1 MKKKLMVL
9 TMALGL
15 SVAVLTGCGKP
26 TVESLVDGMYDQEI
40 ESSTVEMDMD
50 MVLSLTVQGM
60 STDISAGGNFEVQ
73 SSGLTDEDAMSNYI
87 DGTLNFKAE
96 VAGMDESLGFEMYM
110 LTDDDTMTYYV
121 NIDDAD
127 EWYKTELD
135 MTDLGDV
142 DISMDQDTTDAV
154 NEAMKDYL
162 KENAELA
169 EETED
174 VEGEE
179 CYVLTA
185 TIDGDGFQEI
195 YEPMGDMFDEM
206 NDMMKD
212 AGLDIEMDIASYLSY
227 FTMDVTYYISKDTGY
242 QVKSE
247 VDLSGSDLYGMVE
260 QVVADTGLDEL
271 GIMDQLQDISFSKC
285 SFSSVMS
292 DINETEVEVPDD
304 VIDNAVDMDEAGMV
318 NDIMG
323 GVGDTPIEPDPVD
336 PVDPLEPPVEPDPV
350 DPNEDEWFHGDS
362 FTLNKCDEY
371 DEFLCEVKIPDE
383 YTYDDITSTPE
394 LGIVCLDRADG
405 EGWIWVQ
412 NEVESPMYYALLNN
426 GVLPVDEYPDLEE
439 IEDYQCAIEVIGT
452 AFGGRDVLLV
462 AEAYTYNGSEN
473 GNVYLCIEYN
483 DGGYKEFLSVDCN
496 NMYDLDQWTEDDFL
510 DLAVSLF
517 GY

>member
-9 TMALGL
+9 AMALGL
-15 SVAVLTGCGKP
+15 SVTALTGCGKP
-26 TVESLVDGMYDQEI
+26 TVESLVDGMYEQEI

-73 SSGLTDEDAMSNYI
+73 SSGLTDKDAMSNYI

-121 NIDDAD
+121 NIDDAG

-135 MTDLGDV
+135 MADLGDI

-169 EETED
+169 EDTED

-227 FTMDVTYYISKDTGY
+227 FTMDVTYYISKDNGY

-260 QVVADTGLDEL
+260 QFVADTGLDEL

-285 SFSSVMS
+285 SFSAVMS

-304 VIDNAVDMDEAGMV
+304 VIDNAVDLDEAGMV
-318 NDIMG
+318 DDIMG
-323 GVGDTPIEPDPVD
+323 GVGDMPIEPDPVD
-336 PVDPLEPPVEPDPV
+336 LEEPPVEPDDPV
-350 DPNEDEWFHGDS
+350 VEPDEDEWFHGDS

-371 DEFLCEVKIPDE
+371 DEFLCEVNIPDG
-383 YTYDDITSTPE
+383 YTYDDVFSTPE
-394 LGIVCLDRADG
+394 TGLVSLDRDDG
-405 EGWIWVQ
+405 EGYIWVQ
-412 NEVESPMYYALLNN
+412 NEVEAPMYYTLLND
-426 GVLPVDEYPDLEE
+426 GVLPVDQYSGL
-439 IEDYQCAIEVIGT
+439 EDYENYQFEMEVIGT
-452 AFGGRDVLLV
+452 AFGGSDVILAV
-462 AEAYTYNGSEN
+462 EAYTYDGTDY
-473 GNVYLCIEYN
+473 GNVYICIQYD
-483 DGGYKEFLSVDCN
+483 DGGYKEFLAVDCN
-496 NMYDLDQWTEDDFL
+496 SLYDLDQWTEDDFL
-510 DLAVSLF
+510 DLAVGLF
-517 GY
+517 GR